1 MGLSINAVTDLWH
14 AGKTAVKKGRKYLT
28 EETKDILSNNTQ
40 WRRRIRTGVHEAR
53 AAYTHKF
60 EQIAEN
66 NGLTE
71 QFARIK
77 DNICDASKKLITD
90 N

>member
-28 EETKDILSNNTQ
+28 EETKDIFNEDT
-40 WRRRIRTGVHEAR
+40 
-53 AAYTHKF
+53 
-60 EQIAEN
+60 
-66 NGLTE
+66 
-71 QFARIK
+71 
-77 DNICDASKKLITD
+77 SKEG